1 MKQLQFGTQAAL
13 DARTPK
19 YIKAIYQII
28 GLLSAIWV
36 LVSPNF
42 PEIPEH
48 TQTVILKILISSNT
62 VIYAI
67 CQQFGYVKEDPEQTT
82 NNENV

>member
-1 MKQLQFGTQAAL
+1 MKQLQFATKASL
-13 DARTPK
+13 NARTPK

-36 LVSPNF
+36 LVSPTF

-48 TQTVILKILISSNT
+48 TQTVILKVLISSNT

-67 CQQFGYVKEDPEQTT
+67 CQQFGYVDTDTTEDKPE
-82 NNENV
+82 